1 MGNRT
6 LPAARLIAG
15 ALTIPARTQ
24 VANSRRTPGYE
35 NHPTLSEAY
44 KVAALDAVNKLNTLS
59 RVEQA

>member
-1 MGNRT
+1 M
-6 LPAARLIAG
+6 
-15 ALTIPARTQ
+15 ALGGTIDYLTDA
-24 VANSRRTPGYE
+24 VF